1 MENQKKTLDYLIFN
15 RGIKP
20 TEPIKA
26 TPQEIKE
33 HLQGRLQ
40 LDFYLPKLDYYT
52 IDDNLS
58 ISSHYWPMSR
68 DVIEQMA
75 HPQQNYS
82 FHLTIE
88 GMDKF
93 RFPVLN
99 ADSQK
104 DKIKPQEVN
113 LIATKAHHS
122 LEPFDSAARF
132 ENLPTVMAELT
143 QLPALAKLLK
153 QIYQQPVLKF
163 NLILDAG
170 LYTQSL
176 TGKDLSYLR
185 TFFRQNFDE
194 NQDQLLLTNSNSQI
208 GADVKALLPM
218 KKTIPANQIAQELVS
233 NKPLKK
239 NTPFID
245 LTTITT
251 YFKPINQKPDKH
263 TIYFFNA
270 NQKEFSD
277 PKVAIKN
284 VEKTSKTNVKANKN
298 NIKKSSAKTETTKPI
313 DKPKVKANSQSQ
325 PNYKEV
331 IKNPFA
337 NIEAE
342 QARQAKPKIK
352 AKPSIPNVYSIKR
365 QSASD
370 IDTNDFNT
378 NISVSDMLAR
388 HTKKS
393 NVFDNRV
400 KIERAG
406 KPVPTKNDENKNDK
420 N

>member
-33 HLQGRLQ
+33 HLQKRLQ
-40 LDFYLPKLDYYT
+40 LDFYLPQLDHYM

-58 ISSHYWPMSR
+58 ISSCYWPMNN

-93 RFPVLN
+93 RFPILN

-104 DKIKPQEVN
+104 GKITPQEVN

-132 ENLPTVMAELT
+132 ENLPTVMADLT
-143 QLPALAKLLK
+143 QLPALARLLK

-176 TGKDLSYLR
+176 TSKDLSYLR
-185 TFFRQNFDE
+185 TFFRQNFNE

-218 KKTIPANQIAQELVS
+218 KKTIPANQIAQELIS
-233 NKPLKK
+233 SKPLKK

-263 TIYFFNA
+263 TIYFLNDS
-270 NQKEFSD
+270 QKELSD
-277 PKVAIKN
+277 PKAVIKN
-284 VEKTSKTNVKANKN
+284 AETISKANIKANKN
-298 NIKKSSAKTETTKPI
+298 SIKNSPAKTETIKPI
-313 DKPKVKANSQSQ
+313 NKPEIKASNQSQ

-331 IKNPFA
+331 IKNPFT

-342 QARQAKPKIK
+342 QTKQKIK
-352 AKPSIPNVYSIKR
+352 AKPSVPNVYSIKR

-406 KPVPTKNDENKNDK
+406 KPAPTNNDEN
-420 N
+420 